1 MSLISRIELK
11 SPYLILVGDEK
22 QPTFAKTGLGIVQWR
37 RDRVVGQ
44 LRLSPDAV
52 DLGVP
57 DMDVHAAASAGAGS
71 LVIGVAPPGGAIPDS
86 WWSVMQAA
94 AAAGLDVV
102 SGLHTR
108 LAGNEG
114 LVLAAEASG
123 VRLIDVRTPPPNLPV
138 GSGRKRSGRRILT
151 VGTDCAIGKKYTAL
165 ALDEA
170 FRAAGLESTFRATGQ
185 TGIIIAGEGMPIDCV
200 GADFIAGAA
209 EVLSPDNEPD
219 HWDVIEGQGSLFHP
233 AYSGVS
239 LGLMHGSQPDGFV
252 LCHEAGRETVSGWP
266 DFRLPELDEAVALH
280 ERLARRTNDAAR
292 CVGISV
298 NTSGLARGERE
309 DYLEKLRRR
318 HGVPAVDPLVD
329 GCGALVEFVRQSP
342 G

>member
-1 MSLISRIELK
+1 MSLISRIELR

-57 DMDVHAAASAGAGS
+57 DMDVHAAASGGAGS
-71 LVIGVAPPGGAIPDS
+71 LVIGVAPPGGAIPDA
-86 WWSVMQAA
+86 WWAVMQAA
-94 AAAGLDVV
+94 ATAGLDVV

-114 LVLAAEASG
+114 LALAAEAAG

-165 ALDEA
+165 ALAEA
-170 FRAAGLESTFRATGQ
+170 FRAAGVKSTFRATGQ

-233 AYSGVS
+233 AYAAVS
-239 LGLMHGSQPDGFV
+239 LGLLHGAQAEALV
-252 LCHEAGRETVSGWP
+252 LCHEAGRTVIDGCP
-266 DFRLPELDEAVALH
+266 GHALPEIATAIRANE
-280 ERLARRTNDAAR
+280 EAAR
-292 CVGISV
+292 LTCPAARVVGIAL
-298 NTSGLARGERE
+298 NTRSLGTSEAGAALAALEEAHGLP
-309 DYLEKLRRR
+309 
-318 HGVPAVDPLVD
+318 VVDPVRTGVGAIVDRLV
-329 GCGALVEFVRQSP
+329 SP
-342 G
+342 

>member
-71 LVIGVAPPGGAIPDS
+71 LVIGVAPPGGAIPDA
-86 WWSVMQAA
+86 WWAVMQAA
-94 AAAGLDVV
+94 ATA
-102 SGLHTR
+102 
-108 LAGNEG
+108 
-114 LVLAAEASG
+114 G

-165 ALDEA
+165 ALAEA
-170 FRAAGLESTFRATGQ
+170 FRAAGVKSTFRATGQ

-239 LGLMHGSQPDGFV
+239 LGLLHGSQPDGFV

-266 DFRLPELDEAVALH
+266 DFRLPELDEAIALH

-292 CVGISV
+292 CVGIAV
-298 NTSGLARGERE
+298 NTSGLAPGERE
-309 DYLEKLRRR
+309 DYLEALRRR
-318 HGVPAVDPLVD
+318 HGVPAADPLVD
-329 GCGALVEFVRQSP
+329 GCGALVRFVREST